1 MLSFIF
7 ALNLVYK
14 DNYTDSA
21 LHNKSVALS
30 IAFISIRFSA
40 DHSFSMGMVLL
51 LKEQKLVWPRW
62 GGGKIIGYHYHL

>member
-1 MLSFIF
+1 MLPFIF

-14 DNYTDSA
+14 DNYIDPV
-21 LHNKSVALS
+21 LHSKSIVLS
-30 IAFISIRFSA
+30 IAFVPIRFSA
-40 DHSFSMGMVLL
+40 DHSFTMGMVLP